1 MSSGTLLMQRRRVK
15 KLELGFRVLALERR
29 ARAVI
34 FLDLVLLSGKVGF
47 GLLNL

>member
-1 MSSGTLLMQRRRVK
+1 MQRMRVK
-15 KLELGFRVLALERR
+15 KLELELGFRVLALERR

>member
-1 MSSGTLLMQRRRVK
+1 MQRRRVK

-29 ARAVI
+29 ARVVI
-34 FLDLVLLSGKVGF
+34 FLVLVLLSGKVGF